1 MIDIHDISGDV
12 LFSTPINE
20 GSKRR
25 YTLMKEDYIMLKF
38 SLSTPISFWM
48 GSYVDDPEIGLFE
61 VTDMQKPQ
69 YNTGTSGYDYELKL
83 DNHYWKWKNKI
94 FKYTPE
100 APGSEATWDLTAT
113 LEVHLSIFLRNL
125 SELGYKF
132 RGTDYTFAIDSTVA
146 NEAKLISYSNTNML
160 DALTLMAETW
170 ECEWWVEDN
179 VIHFGR
185 CEYGEAVELSLET
198 NVADMPVQGSKNTY
212 ATRIYAFGS
221 TRNLPKNYRPL
232 SEQAVINGVVQ
243 KRLMLP
249 EATPFVDSEP
259 NLKQEEAVE
268 QVVIFEHIYPRT
280 NGTISTI
287 TTYDG
292 NVEDE
297 DGNITT
303 ETFYR
308 FKDAGFQ
315 FLKEYLL
322 PDTELRMVF
331 TSGKLNGMDFGVIFN
346 PNDENEKLS
355 DGSINPNSQ
364 LFEIVANEDYGRKLP
379 GGSLIP
385 DVGDGY
391 ILYGWD
397 STKIASLGLVA
408 NAEAELKAET
418 DKYIK
423 QTQIDPNTYTC
434 KMMSDW
440 VKKMGTTTDGK
451 FLNPL
456 TVGDR
461 VKLCNDVYFKG
472 GSRLSRIIG
481 IEYYLDIPYDSP
493 TYTVGETTAYSRIGE
508 LEKSIENLTYAGN
521 TYVNG
526 SSGSSVYIIGTGDTT
541 TPTNRNAYSAL
552 RSLQEFISKTKPDRT
567 PYGLNVG
574 DRLVGEKGVQFG
586 TDFAEGLTGFNGFI
600 DEHGNG
606 WLESLALRRFLEVP
620 ELRYNRV
627 EIQIGNKWNAPGGG
641 IIESCTPDLDDDG
654 NQLMTGTIDLHLEDG
669 EIGTIAIDDI
679 CMGIFHDGYATS
691 NNSEADDDDSI
702 GNFQFAGFYTVYF
715 RITDIIETG
724 RNSQFRYMLRAESDS
739 WKTTYHPC
747 EAMHFVGYGNFSD
760 ETRQVSRY
768 STRTYERFLKGVN
781 NWEFSANNIA
791 AQFGDLSNLSVFGL
805 NMSGYSAYLNNIYM
819 TGVIE
824 QSAVVPIRIEID
836 TDGDNFLAYGET
848 MNVTCTVYRGWE
860 DITSQITSWSIV
872 RDSGQAADDA
882 AWALKQKV
890 KDFNGTIVICYTD
903 AENDLGVNSY
913 SISTIYTITA
923 KIDSEEVAQ
932 AQLIA

>member
-1 MIDIHDISGDV
+1 MIDIHDISGKV

-25 YTLMKEDYIMLKF
+25 YTLMKEDYITLKF
-38 SLSTPISFWM
+38 SLSTPISFWL

-61 VTDMQKPQ
+61 VTDMQKPK
-69 YNTGTSGYDYELKL
+69 YNTRTSGYDYELKL

-100 APGSEATWDLTAT
+100 APGNEATWDLTAT

-160 DALTLMAETW
+160 DALTRMAETW
-170 ECEWWVEDN
+170 NCEWWVEDN

-185 CEYGEAVELSLET
+185 CEYGEAVELT
-198 NVADMPVQGSKNTY
+198 IGKNVEDMPVQGSKNTY

-232 SEQAVINGVVQ
+232 AEQAVINGVVQ

-249 EATPFVDSEP
+249 ETTPFVDSEP
-259 NLKQEEAVE
+259 NLRQEEAVE
-268 QVVIFEHIYPRT
+268 QVVIFEHVYPRT

-287 TTYDG
+287 KTYDG

-297 DGNITT
+297 DGNIIT

-331 TSGKLNGMDFGVIFN
+331 TSGKLNGMDFGVMFN

-379 GGSLIP
+379 GGYLIP

-472 GSRLSRIIG
+472 GSRQSRIIG

-541 TPTNRNAYSAL
+541 TPTNRNVLSAL
-552 RSLQEFISKTKPDRT
+552 RSIQQFLSKQAPDRT
-567 PYGLNVG
+567 PFSLSVG
-574 DRLVGEKGVQFG
+574 DNLTAEKGAQFG
-586 TDFAEGLTGFNGFI
+586 TSFAEGLAGFGGKINQYG
-600 DEHGNG
+600 DG
-606 WLESLALRRFLEVP
+606 WLGGLHLRDFLEVP
-620 ELRYNRV
+620 ELRFNRV
-627 EIQIGNKWNAPGGG
+627 TVSIGNDWNAPGGG
-641 IIESCTPDLDDDG
+641 VIEEVIPDTDIDG
-654 NQLMTGTIDLHLEDG
+654 NILRTGTIVLHLEDG
-669 EIGTIAIDDI
+669 EIGAVDIDDI
-679 CMGIFHDGYATS
+679 CQGIYHDGFNLS
-691 NNSEADDDDSI
+691 NNATKDDDDGI
-702 GNFQFAGFYTVYF
+702 GNFHFAGFSTVYF
-715 RITDIIETG
+715 RITDILETG
-724 RNSQFRYMLRAESDS
+724 NNSKFRYMLRPISDRWKESH
-739 WKTTYHPC
+739 HPSSQ
-747 EAMHFVGYGNFSD
+747 MHFVGYGNF
-760 ETRQVSRY
+760 TNKQRQTSRY
-768 STRTYERFLKGVN
+768 STRTYERYLKDVAD
-781 NWEFSANNIA
+781 WEFSDYNIG
-791 AQFGDLSNLSVFGL
+791 AQFGDLTNL
-805 NMSGYSAYLNNIYM
+805 NMYGLDMTGYSAYLNNIYM
-819 TGVIE
+819 TGLIK
-824 QSAVVPIRIEID
+824 QLDINPIRMEID
-836 TDGDNFLAYGET
+836 YDNDNFINYGET
-848 MNVTCTVYRGWE
+848 KTLTCHVFRGFE
-860 DITSQITSWSIV
+860 EITSEVTKWSV
-872 RDSGQAADDA
+872 TRDSGIAQDDA
-882 AWALKQKV
+882 AWLLKQKV
-890 KDFNGTIVICYTD
+890 KDFAGTIDICFNSS
-903 AENDLGVNSY
+903 ENDIGNNDNT
-913 SISTIYTITA
+913 ISTLFTF
-923 KIDSEEVAQ
+923 VAEIPNATVTHQ
-932 AQLIA
+932 III